1 MKFSPLQFQISVA
14 AGGAA
19 LMPFVLLQFA
29 VPHGEGLITMA
40 AMPWEQLSAVE
51 NFFYGPL
58 VGVMLL
64 FVVIHLLLTLFYL
77 KGLAG
82 MMAQREQFSA
92 FINDPKVHI
101 AIFSPI
107 ASLAMTANVVWG
119 PLAFFVPNMGAT
131 LQGLM
136 LPSLFFFALLWLAL
150 LGFEAKVLKIWLTQ
164 PVEPSKLNFAWL
176 LDIFAFGLVSLTGS
190 GIAAI
195 ATDPAVAAA
204 AAFAAFFT
212 IGAGIFIFLLKIV
225 VLLYGQ
231 LKAQRLPGDPIQPA
245 FFLVIPIL
253 CLFGISLFR
262 IMAYLQNHFGFAA
275 EPASF
280 LVLNFAYA
288 AAVAWAVFGLYLLA
302 DYFRKFG
309 RQKYSPAQWGI
320 V

>member
-29 VPHGEGLITMA
+29 VPHGEGLITLA
-40 AMPWEQLSAVE
+40 AMPWERLSSLE
-51 NFFYGPL
+51 TLLYGPL
-58 VGVMLL
+58 VAVMLL
-64 FVVIHLLLTLFYL
+64 FVVIHLLLTLLYL

-82 MMAQREQFSA
+82 MLAQREQFSA
-92 FINDPKVHI
+92 FINDPKSHI

-119 PLAFFVPNMGAT
+119 PLAFFVPEMAAT

-136 LPSLFFFALLWLAL
+136 VPSLLFFAVLWLAL
-150 LGFEAKVLKIWLTQ
+150 LGFEAKVLKIWLTR
-164 PVEPSKLNFAWL
+164 PLEPGKLNFAWL

-195 ATDPAVAAA
+195 ATDPVVAAA
-204 AAFAAFFT
+204 AAFAASFT
-212 IGAGIFIFLLKIV
+212 IAAGLFIFIIKIV
-225 VLLYGQ
+225 VLLSGQ
-231 LKAQRLPGDPIQPA
+231 LQAERLPGEPILPA

-262 IMAYLQNHFGFAA
+262 IMAYLQNHLGFAA
-275 EPASF
+275 EPVSF
-280 LVLNFAYA
+280 LVLNFAYV
-288 AAVAWAVFGLYLLA
+288 AAVAWGLFGVYLLF

>member
-29 VPHGEGLITMA
+29 VPHGAGLITLA
-40 AMPWEQLSAVE
+40 AMPWEQLSSLE
-51 NFFYGPL
+51 SILYGPL

-64 FVVIHLLLTLFYL
+64 FVALHLLLTLLYL
-77 KGLAG
+77 KGLVG
-82 MMAQREQFSA
+82 MLAEGEQFRA
-92 FINDPKVHI
+92 FINDPKTHI

-119 PLAFFVPNMGAT
+119 PLAFFVPGMAAT

-136 LPSLFFFALLWLAL
+136 VPSLIFFALLWLAL
-150 LGFEAKVLKIWLTQ
+150 LAAEAKVLKIWLTR
-164 PVEPSKLNFAWL
+164 PLEPGKLNFAWL

-225 VLLYGQ
+225 ILLYGQ
-231 LKAQRLPGDPIQPA
+231 LKAERLPGEPIQPA
-245 FFLVIPIL
+245 FLLVIPIL
-253 CLFGISLFR
+253 CLFGISIFR
-262 IMAYLQNHFGFAA
+262 IMVFLENHFGFAA
-275 EPASF
+275 GPASF

-288 AAVAWAVFGLYLLA
+288 AAVAWGFFGLYLLF
-302 DYFRKFG
+302 DYFRAFG
-309 RQKYSPAQWGI
+309 RHKYSPAQWGI